1 MSWLLLTNDDGV
13 DSPALRPFA
22 GALGATREVRVVVPE
37 VERSWSG
44 KAISRF
50 TPLTARPLDGGLQ
63 GWAHSGLPADG
74 VQLGAGPLFDSP
86 PWLVVSGINI
96 GYNHGAGYLW
106 SSGTVGA
113 AVEAWTLGLPS
124 IAFSTGAMVDW
135 EGWKE
140 RVLGPSGSEGW
151 QRLALTCAA
160 LLEEIVAVGLH
171 LHADVVNVNLPFHA
185 DEHTERRLTS
195 VARTGYGALFRQN
208 GNGEFVH
215 HYDGLLLERGP
226 VAGTD
231 VEAAFDDVISI
242 TGITMPAGTPP
253 EPGHRS
259 LQRPRGGGQEPT

>member
-22 GALGATREVRVVVPE
+22 EALGVTHEVRVVVPE
-37 VERSWSG
+37 IERSWSG

-50 TPLTARPLDGGLQ
+50 TPLTARPLDGGLN

-74 VQLGAGPLFDSP
+74 VQLGAGPLFDEAP
-86 PWLVVSGINI
+86 ALVVSGINI

-113 AVEAWTLGLPS
+113 AVEAWALGLPS
-124 IAFSTGAMVDW
+124 VAFSTGAMTDW

-140 RVLGPSGSEGW
+140 WVLAPTSSQGW
-151 QRLALTCAA
+151 QHLAVTCAA
-160 LLEEIVAVGLH
+160 LLEEIVSGGLH

-185 DEHTERRLTS
+185 DEHTERRFTS
-195 VARTGYGALFRQN
+195 VARTGYGPLFRRD

-215 HYDGLLLERGP
+215 HHDGLLRERGP
-226 VAGTD
+226 MAGTD
-231 VEAAFDDVISI
+231 VEAARDEVISI
-242 TGITMPAGTPP
+242 TAVTLPGATDANPTP
-253 EPGHRS
+253 RFW
-259 LQRPRGGGQEPT
+259 